1 MARGQ
6 KQYTR
11 LAKPMGMIDLEDNEF
26 DNFLKLKRKGGIFQ
40 RLKGCMAKT
49 KQARFSDDDAKKKFM
64 KDCMSKSGKVDNK
77 AQAEKKKKLIEKL
90 KVANDKRR
98 MGLNRPKGRLA
109 DPSLGLGDAPKDV
122 GVPPS
127 NEVNE
132 GGVPT
137 TTLPKETN
145 IDANPNKKM
154 LLYGAIGVIVLV
166 FALKIIKK

>member
-26 DNFLKLKRKGGIFQ
+26 YNFLKLKRKGGIFQ
-40 RLKGCMAKT
+40 RLKECVAKT
-49 KQARFSDDDAKKKFM
+49 KQAKFTDKDAKKQFM
-64 KDCMSKSGKVDNK
+64 KDCMAKSGKVDKK
-77 AQAEKKKKLIEKL
+77 AQLEKKKKAIEKIKL
-90 KVANDKRR
+90 ANKKRKEQ
-98 MGLNRPKGRLA
+98 LNKPQGRIA

-132 GGVPT
+132 GGVNT
-137 TTLPKETN
+137 TQPETK
-145 IDANPNKKM
+145 IEAKPNKK
-154 LLYGAIGVIVLV
+154 LFLYGAIGVIVLV
-166 FALKIIKK
+166 FALKIIKN